1 MSANSFEELRNRMV
15 AILTTIAN
23 TPSGSGI
30 TAITS
35 IDGSISIDN
44 TDPSAPD
51 LSMPSGLFAPTI
63 SNIINDAIVQNIE
76 GIYSRSGGV
85 VTGMFQCDVT
95 LDAGAN
101 SASFEFSL
109 PILTD
114 FANRNQLHCTCNVI
128 TNLVELVGEAVISD
142 SKGTVS
148 ITSAN
153 NGDQL
158 QLLTI
163 NYKYLIV

>member
-1 MSANSFEELRNRMV
+1 MASRK
-15 AILTTIAN
+15 LTAL
-23 TPSGSGI
+23 P
-30 TAITS
+30 TATEVTTS
-35 IDGSISIDN
+35 DKIYIVDVSDTTESPQGTSKQATVEKVIN
-44 TDPSAPD
+44 
-51 LSMPSGLFAPTI
+51 SMPSGSFAPTI
-63 SNIINDAIVQNIE
+63 SNIISDAIVENIE

-85 VTGMFQCDVT
+85 VTGMFECDVT
-95 LDAGAN
+95 LDAGSN
-101 SASFEFSL
+101 STSFEFSL

-153 NGDQL
+153 NGDSL
-158 QLLTI
+158 LELTI
-163 NYKYLIV
+163 CYQYLIV